1 MRGVYAYTL
10 SRIVLATG
18 PSPRAWGLLTRIPET
33 AFQNRSIPTC
43 VGFTHSKP
51 GPAGPGTVHPHVR
64 GVYASSTSTASSH
77 SGPSPRAWGLR
88 REVFQGEG
96 SRRSIPTCVGF
107 TLSCQLQ
114 ASRKFGPSPRAW
126 GLHQL
131 DEGIRQDMRSI
142 PTCVGFTSSY
152 HKFNVYL
159 PVHPHVRGV
168 YFRLAR
174 LIDYSS
180 GPSPRAWGLPP
191 VVDPGGGTPRS
202 IPTCVGFT
210 AFLLYFSARAGG
222 PSPRAWGLLRT
233 SKSESRK
240 FRSIP
245 TCVGFTHL
253 RRMVTRS
260 TTVHPH
266 VRGVYW
272 KTDSRAAQ
280 KNGPSPR
287 AWGLR

>member
-1 MRGVYAYTL
+1 M
-10 SRIVLATG
+10 ATG

-210 AFLLYFSARAGG
+210 VFHTLDSIQIPVHPHVRGVYVRYTNTIRPHPRSIPTCVWFTWVSRSSLLMSVG
-222 PSPRAWGLLRT
+222 PSPRAWGLRCQF
-233 SKSESRK
+233 SWYDNDE
-240 FRSIP
+240 RSIP
-245 TCVGFTHL
+245 TCVGFTPGGSG
-253 RRMVTRS
+253 RR
-260 TTVHPH
+260 
-266 VRGVYW
+266 
-272 KTDSRAAQ
+272 
-280 KNGPSPR
+280 
-287 AWGLR
+287 